1 MSGETFREARTLL
14 VERDPEQIGRGLALT
29 SIRDATWVHQ
39 RHALLQG
46 YNSILELAIDELA
59 EQIATLKARVEALE
73 EQIPAIETLSRG
85 GA

>member
-1 MSGETFREARTLL
+1 MSDEAFREARSLL

-29 SIRDATWVHQ
+29 SIKDATWVHQ

-59 EQIATLKARVEALE
+59 EQIAALKARVDALE
-73 EQIPAIETLSRG
+73 ARLG
-85 GA
+85 